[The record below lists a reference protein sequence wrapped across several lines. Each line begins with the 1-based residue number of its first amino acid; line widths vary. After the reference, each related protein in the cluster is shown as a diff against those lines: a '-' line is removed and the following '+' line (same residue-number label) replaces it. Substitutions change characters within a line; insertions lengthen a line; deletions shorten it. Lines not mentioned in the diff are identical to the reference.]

1 MMRMRI
7 GGACARLG
15 TPRELTVAT
24 FTLCAVAL
32 TPSLSFAVQTKIQI
46 APEFRRWTFERPR
59 VEHRIDQSYVAAD
72 LEFQFDSGLDLAAGG
87 NFVST
92 VHHEEDM
99 TGNLDRLGEL
109 RIRGEQR
116 LLSDRLRVRARA
128 AFPLEEDGFLPREI
142 RALRVLEI
150 PELEFPL
157 ADAGVSSHQEIELTG
172 QVVRRRT
179 LLAQLGIGLE
189 ERGSYQLRETDL
201 EFDPG
206 GTFRMAGSVDHA
218 LSRWIVHHGLIWERP
233 GTSALAGR
241 DAFRNGVRITW
252 SEGIALHRAGTVW
265 RADVALLFG
274 KSGELYPGSSL
285 VEDPLRSGNR
295 VRWRLAHERGT
306 SWPIEV
312 AFTGTHYR
320 GFAGTLGHAD
330 WITPSLCVGRRFGP
344 GMLEGA
350 FDFSVGTVR
359 EGGSLGGVG
368 ARLGWRGGLN

>member
-1 MMRMRI
+1 MGVVRT
-7 GGACARLG
+7 GG
-15 TPRELTVAT
+15 
-24 FTLCAVAL
+24 
-32 TPSLSFAVQTKIQI
+32 
-46 APEFRRWTFERPR
+46 
-59 VEHRIDQSYVAAD
+59 H
-72 LEFQFDSGLDLAAGG
+72 
-87 NFVST
+87 
-92 VHHEEDM
+92 
-99 TGNLDRLGEL
+99 
-109 RIRGEQR
+109 QR

-330 WITPSLCVGRRFGP
+330 WITPSLRVGRRFGP